1 MWQAKYYFKSKEG
14 TKMRQSYFR
23 VVVMADVRSL
33 ATDYLMA
40 TNIPVIP
47 ASMIRLDFQARL
59 ELALG

>member
-1 MWQAKYYFKSKEG
+1 
-14 TKMRQSYFR
+14 MRQSYFR